1 MRNAFYTEPE
11 ETTAM
16 VERYLFVKLLPEHSN
31 DEGRRLA
38 AREAQQLAAVDQAGS
53 GVSVRVGLP
62 ADASAVSAWD
72 LSLALGFESLDA
84 ADRFIAGPA
93 YAAFAEAFLGD
104 HGRVV
109 KAWTFEIQTGS

>member
-38 AREAQQLAAVDQAGS
+38 ARQAQQLASAE

-72 LSLALGFESLDA
+72 LSLALGFESLDE
-84 ADRFIAGPA
+84 ADRFIAGPG

-104 HGRVV
+104 YGRVV

>member
-1 MRNAFYTEPE
+1 
-11 ETTAM
+11 M

-38 AREAQQLAAVDQAGS
+38 AWQAHQLASAP

-62 ADASAVSAWD
+62 ADTSALSAWD
-72 LSLALGFESLDA
+72 LSLALGFESPDA

-93 YAAFAEAFLGD
+93 YAAFVEAFLGD

>member
-1 MRNAFYTEPE
+1 
-11 ETTAM
+11 M

-38 AREAQQLAAVDQAGS
+38 AREAQQLALASGAGVDQAGS

-84 ADRFIAGPA
+84 ADRFIAGPG